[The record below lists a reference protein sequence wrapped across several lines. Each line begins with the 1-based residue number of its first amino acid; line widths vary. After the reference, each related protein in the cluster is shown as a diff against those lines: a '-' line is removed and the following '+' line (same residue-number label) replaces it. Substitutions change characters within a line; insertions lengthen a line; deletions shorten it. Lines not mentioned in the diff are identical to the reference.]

1 MMARKKKIV
10 IESTATG
17 SEKQS
22 NRWLHLVLLA
32 LVVVIALL
40 HAYAAFFPSGIT
52 WGFHHLGFLS
62 LPWKIVI
69 PLLML
74 SILHPRVQTMVM
86 KFITTIA
93 GVTAKLSTTSK
104 IVAGIVGLSA
114 AGAIFWMGREATSF
128 LGDGIFAQR
137 SLTNIQTAENIPVA
151 LQNAPL
157 PGFITWKVYGYLLT
171 KSTENAAQAAFQV
184 VSVVC
189 GILGVGAFFFLSG
202 ALLRDRA
209 DRVEQVLVFILL
221 LVGGS
226 VQLFFGYVENYTV
239 AYLVLLLFF
248 WLSLAYISGRVPLW
262 LPSIFF
268 GFMFASHFGMVY
280 LMPALLLL
288 YFHAWKKKKV
298 NDVLIAVGVML
309 VATYAVLMWC
319 GYSPQTV
326 EAIFMKEGGG
336 HRVPLF
342 EKSTGWHAYTMF
354 SPWHFVDIKN
364 LYILL
369 SPFPVVF
376 VFLLIPRY
384 RASLNTKNI
393 PLLFLLATALFS
405 LAFTFGF
412 NFDIG
417 MSRDWDLLAPY
428 NLGLIIAGTYAILHC
443 VEQEVLRRKILLIAG
458 WVTLFS
464 TLPWI
469 LVNAQVGS
477 SLERFNTLRDERL
490 WGAAALIYA
499 DEDLGGYHRDR
510 KEYSKAI
517 EYYREGLAID
527 STNSRRW
534 LVIANSYQMNGENDR
549 AIYALDKAVQLGTRS
564 LQTHAQLGEM
574 YVQRRQFDKAVAVWR
589 KALEQDP
596 GQAAFSYYIGAT
608 LSEHLGKPQE
618 ALAYLLQSKSAF
630 PNAPEMLYALG
641 SCYQALGAKEK
652 MKTNWEKFLQ
662 VAPNHPEAAKV
673 RNILAGKK

>member
-1 MMARKKKIV
+1 MVRKKKNITEPTV
-10 IESTATG
+10 TG
-17 SEKQS
+17 LE
-22 NRWLHLVLLA
+22 NRPTRWLHLVLSA
-32 LVVVIALL
+32 LVVVIAAL
-40 HAYAAFFPSGIT
+40 HTYAAFFPSGIT

-62 LPWKIVI
+62 LPWKICI

-74 SILHPRVQTMVM
+74 GILHPHVQTVVM
-86 KFITTIA
+86 KSVKAIA
-93 GVTAKLSTTSK
+93 DMTGKLSTSSK
-104 IVAGIVGLSA
+104 IIAGMVGLAA
-114 AGAIFWMGREATSF
+114 AGAIFWVGREATFF

-157 PGFITWKVYGYLLT
+157 PGFITWKVYGYLLG
-171 KSTENAAQAAFQV
+171 KAVENAAQVAFQL
-184 VSVVC
+184 VSVVS
-189 GILGVGAFFFLSG
+189 GVLAVGVMLFLSG
-202 ALLRDRA
+202 TLLRDRA
-209 DRVEQVLVFILL
+209 DRVEHALVFILL
-221 LVGGS
+221 LVGGG

-239 AYLVLLLFF
+239 TYLVLFFFF
-248 WLSLAYISGRVPLW
+248 WLSLAYLSGKVALW
-262 LPSIFF
+262 LPSMFF
-268 GFMFASHFGMVY
+268 GLLFASHFGMVY

-298 NDVLIAVGVML
+298 NDVVIAVGVML
-309 VATYAVLMWC
+309 VATYAVLLWC

-326 EAIFMKEGGG
+326 EGIFMKEGGG

-342 EKSTGWHAYTMF
+342 EKSTGWHAYTLF

-376 VFLLIPRY
+376 AFLLIPKY
-384 RASLNTKNI
+384 RASLNMRNI
-393 PLLFLLATALFS
+393 PFLFLLSTALFS

-428 NLGLIIAGTYAILHC
+428 NLGLILAGVFTILHY
-443 VEQEVLRRKILLIAG
+443 VEEEALRRKILLVAC
-458 WVTLFS
+458 WVTMLG

-469 LVNAQVGS
+469 LVNAQVES
-477 SLERFNTLRDERL
+477 SLARFNTLRDERL

-510 KEYSKAI
+510 KDYAKAI

-534 LVIANSYQMNGENDR
+534 LVIANAYQMNGENDL
-549 AIYALDKAVQLGTRS
+549 AIHALDKAVQLGTRS
-564 LQTHAQLGEM
+564 LQTHAQLGQM
-574 YVQRRQFDKAVAVWR
+574 YSQRGEFEKAVAVWK
-589 KALEQDP
+589 KALEQDQS
-596 GQAAFSYYIGAT
+596 QAAFSYYIGAT
-608 LSEHLGKPQE
+608 LSEHLGKPE
-618 ALAYLLQSKSAF
+618 EGLTYLLKANEAF
-630 PNAPEMLYALG
+630 PNTPEMLYALG
-641 SCYQALGAKEK
+641 ATYNALGEKEK
-652 MKTNWEKFLQ
+652 MRENWGKLLQ
-662 VAPNHPEAAKV
+662 VAPNHPEAERINK
-673 RNILAGKK
+673 ILSGKR

>member
-1 MMARKKKIV
+1 MARKKKNKT
-10 IESTATG
+10 ESLAASVENQPT
-17 SEKQS
+17 
-22 NRWLHLVLLA
+22 RWLHSLLIA
-32 LVVVIALL
+32 LVVVIAAL
-40 HAYAAFFPSGIT
+40 HAYAGFFPSGIT

-62 LPWKIVI
+62 LPWKIVV

-74 SILHPRVQTMVM
+74 SILHPRVQLVIM
-86 KFITTIA
+86 KSITAIA
-93 GVTAKLSTTSK
+93 DTTGKLSTTSK
-104 IVAGIVGLSA
+104 SFIRIVGLGA
-114 AGAIFWMGREATSF
+114 AGAIFWIGREATFF

-137 SLTNIQTAENIPVA
+137 SLANIQTAENIPVA

-157 PGFITWKVYGYLLT
+157 PGFLTWKVYGYLLT
-171 KSTENAAQAAFQV
+171 KSMENAAQVAFQL
-184 VSVVC
+184 VSVAS
-189 GILGVGAFFFLSG
+189 GVLAVGVMFFLSG
-202 ALLRDRA
+202 ALLRDRT

-221 LVGGS
+221 LVGGG

-239 AYLVLLLFF
+239 TYLVLFLFF
-248 WLSLAYISGRVPLW
+248 WLSLAYMSGKAPLW
-262 LPSIFF
+262 LPSIVF
-268 GFMFASHFGMVY
+268 GLMFASHFGMVY

-288 YFHAWKKKKV
+288 YFHAWKKKNL
-298 NDVLIAVGVML
+298 NDVLIAVGAML
-309 VATYAVLMWC
+309 VATYAVLLWC

-376 VFLLIPRY
+376 VFLLFPWY
-384 RASLNTKNI
+384 RTSLNTKNT

-428 NLGLIIAGTYAILHC
+428 NLGLIIAGIYAIVHF
-443 VEQEVLRRKILLIAG
+443 VESEVLRRKILLLGG
-458 WVTLFS
+458 WVTLWS

-469 LVNAQVGS
+469 VVNAQVDT
-477 SLERFNTLRDERL
+477 SLERFNILRDDRL

-510 KEYSKAI
+510 KEYANAI
-517 EYYREGLAID
+517 SYYREGLEID

-534 LVIANSYQMNGENDR
+534 LVIANAYQMNGQNDL
-549 AIYALDKAVQLGTRS
+549 AIHALDKAVQLGTRS

-574 YVQRRQFDKAVAVWR
+574 YLQRGEYEKAVAVWR

-596 GQAAFSYYIGAT
+596 NQAAFSYYVGAT
-608 LSEHLGKPQE
+608 LTEHLGKPQE
-618 ALAYLLQSKSAF
+618 ALTYLLQASKSF
-630 PNAPEMLYALG
+630 SNAPEMLYALG
-641 SCYQALGAKEK
+641 SCYRGLGDKEN
-652 MKTNWEKFLQ
+652 MRTNWEKLLQ
-662 VAPNHPEAAKV
+662 VAPNHPDAARV
-673 RNILAGKK
+673 REILAGKK